1 MPKNSPRKP
10 LDSRLKQILQE
21 MDPSWSGETPELAKP
36 IRLSP
41 GGLERLRAALSPAPD
56 PEAAYGRMANA
67 ALRLFYLISRKWGLT
82 EEDQN
87 AILGVEENQSL
98 EALGKKGWGSF
109 DLEALEC
116 FSHILGIYGNLHTLF
131 PSGSQADAW
140 IKKPNSAP
148 LFKGRTALQV
158 MKEGVVGLRS
168 VRSYLQAEVIGMP
181 KPRHPQ

>member
-36 IRLSP
+36 ISLSP

-87 AILGVEENQSL
+87 AILGAEENPSL

-109 DLEALEC
+109 DLEALE
-116 FSHILGIYGNLHTLF
+116 FSVRGGSFIALLNEFICVN
-131 PSGSQADAW
+131 SGKELICLIRKHVHSRLLKDVLDADRE
-140 IKKPNSAP
+140 
-148 LFKGRTALQV
+148 FH
-158 MKEGVVGLRS
+158 VGLFRD
-168 VRSYLQAEVIGMP
+168 VGPVW
-181 KPRHPQ
+181 KHP